1 VITPLAKTVIRRPGW
16 VIGAWTVLALVFA
29 PRAQRVQQ
37 LLEVRGRST
46 RLTEAGRADVLLRTA
61 FPHPFA
67 EYVAIVVRGPVPAT
81 DEGFQAVLDSL
92 AIAVRHRP
100 YISQVVLASSL
111 TGSRF
116 VNRDPR
122 ATFLLAATQPDR
134 ADDVT
139 NNFVPDLRQTV
150 REAVHRL
157 PAANDFEVTVTGN
170 PALDYD
176 LRTISTEDTERA
188 EWRVLPAVLVVLV
201 LAFGALVAALLPV
214 VVGVLAITI
223 ALGLVTI
230 AAHYEIMSVFVLN
243 ITTMVGLGVGID
255 YSLLIVTRFREELD
269 RGLRPA
275 DAAARTLATAGSA
288 VVTSGL
294 TVIVGFL
301 ALALTTP
308 LTDTRSVGVG
318 GVLVVAVAVLLAV
331 TLLPAALALL
341 GRQIDRP
348 AWLARRLRG
357 VGVTVRWERW
367 TRWLARR
374 PWRAVAAGGVAV
386 GCLAAPL
393 AGIRFGLPA
402 ANWFP
407 PNSESGQ
414 GVAALRTMG
423 ASGVISPVRV
433 VVQLPAGESAL
444 SPRRLAGLKALNDAL
459 RKEPQVKDVRGV
471 ASVHSGMSRLELA
484 VYYSDPAAA
493 RGRHPEFFDAYL
505 SADNR
510 TTVLDVIPA
519 DSVSMTGMMD
529 LARRVRAMA
538 AHGARGLD
546 GATVLV
552 GGFAAGSLDSQL
564 DVLGGMPR
572 TVGLIL
578 AVTAIML
585 LLAFRS
591 LLVPLKAVL
600 LNCLSVSAAF
610 GLTVLVFQR
619 GYGGSLFGLE
629 GPTQAIWG
637 VAPVLV
643 FATVFGLSMDYE
655 VFLVGRVKEAFDRT
669 GDNEHAVVEG
679 VTATASTITSA
690 ALVMILVFGTFAF
703 TRVLAVQLIGFG
715 LAAAVLLDATL
726 IRMVL
731 APAILFL
738 AGRANWWPGDRGP
751 EHPAR
756 NVPSDAKANAGAPS
770 SAQADQ
776 AVNRRAE
783 EGRVIA
789 DAASKDGRH
798 LSDVRWMR
806 REVPVEHDE
815 VGLLAR
821 RDRTH
826 ATCDA

>member
-1 VITPLAKTVIRRPGW
+1 VFTRLGKALIRRPGW
-16 VIGAWTVLALVFA
+16 VISAWTLLALLFA
-29 PRAQRVQQ
+29 PRAQRVQHI
-37 LLEVRGRST
+37 LEVRGSST
-46 RLTEAGRADVLLRTA
+46 QLTEAGRADVLLRTA

-81 DEGFQAVLDSL
+81 DDRFQAVLDSL
-92 AIAVRHRP
+92 ATAVRHRP
-100 YISQVVLASSL
+100 YISQVVSASSL
-111 TGSRF
+111 TASRF

-150 REAVHRL
+150 RETVRRL
-157 PAANDFEVTVTGN
+157 PAGGGFEVTVTGN

-188 EWRVLPAVLVVLV
+188 EWRVLPAALVVLV
-201 LAFGALVAALLPV
+201 VAFGALVAALLPV

-230 AAHYEIMSVFVLN
+230 AAHYQTMSVFVLN

-269 RGLRPA
+269 RGFMPA

-308 LTDTRSVGVG
+308 LSDTRSVGVG
-318 GVLVVAVAVLLAV
+318 GVLVVAVAVLLAI
-331 TLLPAALALL
+331 TLLPATLALL
-341 GRQIDRP
+341 GRHIDHP
-348 AWLARRLRG
+348 AWLARALLRFR
-357 VGVTVRWERW
+357 VTARWERW
-367 TRWLARR
+367 TRWLASR
-374 PWRAVAAGGVAV
+374 PWRAVAVGSVAAA
-386 GCLAAPL
+386 CLAAPL

-407 PNSESGQ
+407 PSSESGR
-414 GVAALRTMG
+414 GLAELRTMG
-423 ASGVISPVRV
+423 ASGVVSPVRV
-433 VVQLPAGESAL
+433 VVQLPSGESVL
-444 SPRRLAGLKALNDAL
+444 SPLRLAGLKILTDAL
-459 RKEPQVKDVRGV
+459 RKEPRVKDVRGV
-471 ASVHSGMSRLELA
+471 ASVRPGMSRLQLA

-493 RGRHPEFFDAYL
+493 RARHPEFFDAYL

-519 DSVSMTGMMD
+519 DSVSMTGTME
-529 LARRVRAMA
+529 LVRRVRGA
-538 AHGARGLD
+538 AHGGQALD

-578 AVTAIML
+578 GVTAIML
-585 LLAFRS
+585 FFAFRS

-610 GLTVLVFQR
+610 GLTVLVFQH
-619 GYGGSLFGLE
+619 GYGGRLFGLE

-669 GDNEHAVVEG
+669 GDNEHAVGEG
-679 VTATASTITSA
+679 LSATASTITSA
-690 ALVMILVFGTFAF
+690 ALIMILVFGTFAF

-726 IRMVL
+726 IRLVL
-731 APAILFL
+731 APAILYL
-738 AGRANWWPGDRGP
+738 AGRRNWWPGD
-751 EHPAR
+751 
-756 NVPSDAKANAGAPS
+756 
-770 SAQADQ
+770 
-776 AVNRRAE
+776 
-783 EGRVIA
+783 
-789 DAASKDGRH
+789 
-798 LSDVRWMR
+798 
-806 REVPVEHDE
+806 
-815 VGLLAR
+815 AR
-821 RDRTH
+821 RTWSRLGIEPVRSPHERHHEQGERHEQIHEH
-826 ATCDA
+826 APAERSHRAPPAARSSPPDHVRLIAHQPEP